1 MNNLSS
7 FTYWQE
13 INSIAANLVHEA
25 MQDNENV
32 KDEAWE
38 QINDTD
44 LHQAIDQHQ
53 WVIYTQYNL
62 QVLQFSENSEYMVD
76 EMGADS
82 AGQVL
87 KENGLTGLHAA
98 LAFWAMYADVQSVL
112 ERTFEEYEAENNL

>member
-1 MNNLSS
+1 MTSISS

-13 INSIAANLVHEA
+13 INSIATNLVHEA

-38 QINDTD
+38 QIIDTG
-44 LHQAIDQHQ
+44 LHEAIDQHE
-53 WVIYTQYNL
+53 WVIYTHNNL
-62 QVLQFSENSEYMVD
+62 QVLQFSDNAEYMVD
-76 EMGADS
+76 EMGADG

-87 KENGLTGLHAA
+87 KENGLSGLHAA

-112 ERTFEEYEAENNL
+112 ERAFEKYEAENNL